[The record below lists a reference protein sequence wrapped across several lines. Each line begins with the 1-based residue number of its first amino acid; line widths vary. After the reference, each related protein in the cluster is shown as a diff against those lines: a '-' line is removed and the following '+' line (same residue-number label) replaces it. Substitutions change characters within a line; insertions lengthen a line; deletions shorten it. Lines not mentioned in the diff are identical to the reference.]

1 MSARALVFLIAG
13 MSASFLV
20 VLLIV
25 SAVVEPDGKR
35 RLRRRA
41 PRARVEM
48 SPKTPAAETRRDERP
63 TSAASNA
70 SPVSALDSSET
81 TDIPAEVESEKTR
94 RIRRAEQQVRQAAEA
109 AQEFK
114 IVRNELRQ
122 QIAALKQERKLM
134 LAELAGAL
142 GAMSTQEAVDQIEAL
157 DEAAAVE
164 VLRRTSQTRRNE
176 ILERLSSK
184 RSRRLRRKL

>member
-1 MSARALVFLIAG
+1 MSSRALVFLIAG
-13 MSASFLV
+13 MSASFLL

-35 RLRRRA
+35 RPRRRV
-41 PRARVEM
+41 PRPRVEIAQKARAAERERDV
-48 SPKTPAAETRRDERP
+48 SPKSTVSETSP
-63 TSAASNA
+63 TS
-70 SPVSALDSSET
+70 SPDTLVTMHTPGEGN
-81 TDIPAEVESEKTR
+81 SEKAG
-94 RIRRAEQQVRQAAEA
+94 RIRRAEQQVRQAAQA

-114 IVRNELRQ
+114 IVRSELRQ

-142 GAMSTQEAVDQIEAL
+142 GTMSTGEAVDQIEAL

-164 VLRRTSQTRRNE
+164 VLRRTSQTRRKE
-176 ILERLSSK
+176 ILERLSPK
-184 RSRRLRRKL
+184 RSKRLRRKL